1 MVIMRKMQFVAKTK
15 SFSLAML
22 MLMSVFV
29 SGCIGIDS
37 TVDPRASLQAYPLSI
52 QEGETVTFDA
62 RDSEAV
68 EGVVTGFEWNF
79 GNGQKAETVVGF
91 TSHTYDTFGVYT
103 VTLTVINSQGGE
115 DDISATIVV
124 NGAPVLN
131 LTVPEQVKSGDS
143 AFLDASNSYDPE
155 GKDLTFSWDLDW
167 STDSDSDGKQRN
179 DIDATTPTV
188 LLPTNTSGKIM
199 GSLIISDGTEAM
211 VTESFTIEVVT
222 RSFEVKWVTEE
233 LTFTW
238 DEYLEQG
245 SQWEE
250 SISPGD
256 RGRIMEY
263 TATLQLEQELGPQ
276 DNFTLSLLIENDKYE
291 KTVQTEGG
299 NITANETA
307 KATMDRNGV
316 NPEGKDGIYSADSAE
331 DLLNQLVGQA
341 GARTGQGVW
350 TWTVFAQQA
359 DPDPLIEG
367 MIDPDPGNNWD
378 LEVTVIVMSPV
389 LTEITFG

>member
-1 MVIMRKMQFVAKTK
+1 MRKMQVVDKAK
-15 SFSLAML
+15 SFSLSML
-22 MLMSVFV
+22 ILLSVFV
-29 SGCIGIDS
+29 SGCIGLDS

-68 EGVVTGFEWNF
+68 EGVVTGFEWDF

-91 TSHTYDTFGVYT
+91 TSHTYDSFGVYT
-103 VTLTVINSQGGE
+103 VTLTVSNSQGGE

-131 LTVPEQVKSGDS
+131 LTIPEQVKSGDS
-143 AFLDASNSYDPE
+143 AFLDASNSFDPE
-155 GKDLTFSWDLDW
+155 GKDLTFAWDLDW
-167 STDSDSDGKQRN
+167 TTDSDSDGDQRN

-188 LLPTNTSGKIM
+188 LVPTNSSGKII
-199 GSLIISDGTEAM
+199 GSLVISDGTE
-211 VTESFTIEVVT
+211 VSVSESFTIEVTT
-222 RSFEVKWVTEE
+222 RTFEVKWVTEE
-233 LTFTW
+233 LLFTW
-238 DEYLEQG
+238 DDYLEQG
-245 SQWEE
+245 SQWED

-256 RGRIMEY
+256 QGRIMEY
-263 TATLQLEQELGPQ
+263 TATLELDQELGPQ
-276 DNFTLSLLIENDKYE
+276 DNFTLTLLIENDKYE

-307 KATMDRNGV
+307 KATMDREGI
-316 NPEGKDGIYSADSAE
+316 NPEGEDGIFTADSEE
-331 DLLNQLVGQA
+331 DLMNLLVGQA
-341 GARTGQGVW
+341 GSRTAQGVW

-359 DPDPLIEG
+359 DPDPLIDG
-367 MIDPDPGNNWD
+367 MIDPDPGNEWN
-378 LEVTVIVMSPV
+378 LEVIVIVMSPV

>member
-1 MVIMRKMQFVAKTK
+1 MQVVAKAK
-15 SFSLAML
+15 SFSLSML
-22 MLMSVFV
+22 ILLSVFV
-29 SGCIGIDS
+29 SGCIGLDS

-68 EGVVTGFEWNF
+68 EGVVTGFEWDF

-91 TSHTYDTFGVYT
+91 TSHTYDSFGVYT
-103 VTLTVINSQGGE
+103 VTLTVSNSQGGE

-131 LTVPEQVKSGDS
+131 LTIPEQVKSGDS
-143 AFLDASNSYDPE
+143 AFLDASNSFDPE
-155 GKDLTFSWDLDW
+155 GKDLTFAWDLDW
-167 STDSDSDGKQRN
+167 TTDSDSDGDQRN

-188 LLPTNTSGKIM
+188 LVPTNSSGKII
-199 GSLIISDGTEAM
+199 GSLVISDGTE
-211 VTESFTIEVVT
+211 VSVSESFTIEVTT
-222 RSFEVKWVTEE
+222 RTFEVKWVTEE
-233 LTFTW
+233 LLFTW
-238 DEYLEQG
+238 DDYLEQG
-245 SQWEE
+245 SQWED

-263 TATLQLEQELGPQ
+263 TATLELDQELGPQ
-276 DNFTLSLLIENDKYE
+276 DNFTLTLLIENDKYE

-307 KATMDRNGV
+307 KATMDRDGI
-316 NPEGKDGIYSADSAE
+316 NPEGEDGIFTADSEE
-331 DLLNQLVGQA
+331 DLMNLLVGQA
-341 GARTGQGVW
+341 GARTAQGVW
-350 TWTVFAQQA
+350 TWTIFAQQA
-359 DPDPLIEG
+359 DPDPLIDG
-367 MIDPDPGNNWD
+367 MIDPDPGNDWD
-378 LEVTVIVMSPV
+378 LEVIVIVMSPV

>member
-1 MVIMRKMQFVAKTK
+1 MRKMRVAAKAK
-15 SFSLAML
+15 SFSLSML
-22 MLMSVFV
+22 IVLSVFV
-29 SGCIGIDS
+29 SGCIGMDS

-68 EGVVTGFEWNF
+68 EGVVTGFEWDF
-79 GNGQKAETVVGF
+79 GNGLKAETVVGF
-91 TSHTYDTFGVYT
+91 TSHTYDKFGVYT

-115 DDISATIVV
+115 DEISSTIVV

-131 LTVPEQVKSGDS
+131 LTIPDQVKSGDS
-143 AFLDASNSYDPE
+143 AFLDASGSFDPE

-167 STDSDSDGKQRN
+167 TTDSDSDGDQRN

-188 LLPTNTSGKIM
+188 LLPTNVSGKVM
-199 GSLIISDGTEAM
+199 GSLVISDGADAS
-211 VTESFTIEVVT
+211 VTESFTIEIIT
-222 RSFEVKWVTEE
+222 RSFEVKWITEE

-238 DEYLEQG
+238 DDYLEQG
-245 SQWEE
+245 SQWED

-256 RGRIMEY
+256 NGRIMEY
-263 TATLQLEQELGPQ
+263 SAILQLEQELGPQ
-276 DNFTLSLLIENDKYE
+276 DNFTLTLLIENDKYE

-307 KATMDRNGV
+307 KATMERDSI
-316 NPEGKDGIYSADSAE
+316 NPTGEDGIYTADSEE
-331 DLLNQLVGQA
+331 DLMNLLIGQA
-341 GARTGQGVW
+341 GSRTAQGVW

-359 DPDPLIEG
+359 DPDSVVEVLP
-367 MIDPDPGNNWD
+367 DPDPGNNWD
-378 LEVTVIVMSPV
+378 LEVIVIVMSPV

>member
-1 MVIMRKMQFVAKTK
+1 MRKMQIVAKTK
-15 SFSLAML
+15 SFSLSL
-22 MLMSVFV
+22 LILLSVFV
-29 SGCIGIDS
+29 SGCIGLDS

-68 EGVVTGFEWNF
+68 EGVVTGFEWDF

-91 TSHTYDTFGVYT
+91 TSHTYDSFGVYT
-103 VTLTVINSQGGE
+103 VTLTVLNSQGGE
-115 DDISATIVV
+115 DDISTTIVV

-131 LTVPEQVKSGDS
+131 LTIPDQVKSGDS
-143 AFLDASNSYDPE
+143 AFLDASNSFDPE
-155 GKDLTFSWDLDW
+155 GKDLTFAWDLDW
-167 STDSDSDGKQRN
+167 TTDSDSDGDQRN

-188 LLPTNTSGKIM
+188 LVPTNESGKIL
-199 GSLIISDGTEAM
+199 GSLVISDGTEAS
-211 VTESFTIEVVT
+211 VSESFTIEIT
-222 RSFEVKWVTEE
+222 SRTFEVKWVTEE

-238 DEYLEQG
+238 DDYLEQG
-245 SQWEE
+245 SQWED

-256 RGRIMEY
+256 LGRVMEY

-276 DNFTLSLLIENDKYE
+276 DNFTLTLLIENDKYE

-307 KATMDRNGV
+307 KATMDR
-316 NPEGKDGIYSADSAE
+316 DGINPLGEDGIFTADSEEA
-331 DLLNQLVGQA
+331 LMNLLVGQA
-341 GARTGQGVW
+341 GSRTAQGVW

-359 DPDPLIEG
+359 DPDPLIDG
-367 MIDPDPGNNWD
+367 MIDPDPGNDWD
-378 LEVTVIVMSPV
+378 LEVIVIVMSPV

>member
-1 MVIMRKMQFVAKTK
+1 MRKMQIVAKTK
-15 SFSLAML
+15 SFSLSL
-22 MLMSVFV
+22 LILLSVFV
-29 SGCIGIDS
+29 SGCIGLDS

-68 EGVVTGFEWNF
+68 EGVVTGFEWDF

-91 TSHTYDTFGVYT
+91 TSHTYDSFGVYT
-103 VTLTVINSQGGE
+103 VTLTVLNSQGGE
-115 DDISATIVV
+115 DDISTTIVV

-131 LTVPEQVKSGDS
+131 LTIPDQVKSGDS
-143 AFLDASNSYDPE
+143 AFLDASNSFDPE
-155 GKDLTFSWDLDW
+155 GKDLTFAWDLDW
-167 STDSDSDGKQRN
+167 TTDSDSDGDQRN

-188 LLPTNTSGKIM
+188 LVPTNESGKIL
-199 GSLIISDGTEAM
+199 GSLVISDGTEAS
-211 VTESFTIEVVT
+211 VSESFTIEIT
-222 RSFEVKWVTEE
+222 SRTFEVKWVTEE

-238 DEYLEQG
+238 DDYLEQG
-245 SQWEE
+245 SQWED

-256 RGRIMEY
+256 LGRVMEY

-276 DNFTLSLLIENDKYE
+276 DNFTLTLLIENDKYE

-307 KATMDRNGV
+307 KATMDR
-316 NPEGKDGIYSADSAE
+316 DGINPLGEDGIFTADSEEA
-331 DLLNQLVGQA
+331 LMNLLVGQA
-341 GARTGQGVW
+341 GSRTAQGVW

-359 DPDPLIEG
+359 DPDPIIDG
-367 MIDPDPGNNWD
+367 MIDPDPGNDWD
-378 LEVTVIVMSPV
+378 LEVIVIVMSPV

>member
-1 MVIMRKMQFVAKTK
+1 MRLVAKAK

-22 MLMSVFV
+22 ILMSVFV

-68 EGVVTGFEWNF
+68 EGVVTGFEWDF

-91 TSHTYDTFGVYT
+91 TSHTYDSFGVYT
-103 VTLTVINSQGGE
+103 VTLTVVNSQGGE
-115 DDISATIVV
+115 DDISTTIVV
-124 NGAPVLN
+124 NGAPVLT
-131 LTVPEQVKSGDS
+131 LTIPEQVKSGDS
-143 AFLDASNSYDPE
+143 AFLDASKSFDPE
-155 GKDLTFSWDLDW
+155 GNDLTFSWDLDW
-167 STDSDSDGKQRN
+167 STDSDLDGNQRN

-188 LLPTNTSGKIM
+188 LLPTNSSGKII
-199 GSLIISDGTEAM
+199 GSLVISDGTEAT
-211 VTESFTIEVVT
+211 VTESFSIEIIT

-233 LTFTW
+233 LIFTW
-238 DEYLEQG
+238 DDYLEQG
-245 SQWEE
+245 SQWED
-250 SISPGD
+250 SISPGEN
-256 RGRIMEY
+256 GRIMEY

-276 DNFTLSLLIENDKYE
+276 DNFTLTLFIENDKYE

-307 KATMDRNGV
+307 KATMDRDAV
-316 NPEGKDGIYSADSAE
+316 NPEGEDGIYSADSEEA
-331 DLLNQLVGQA
+331 LMNQLVGQA
-341 GARTGQGVW
+341 GARTGQGIW

-359 DPDPLIEG
+359 DPDPLIDG
-367 MIDPDPGNNWD
+367 MLDPDPGNNWD
-378 LEVTVIVMSPV
+378 LEVIVVVMNPE

>member
-1 MVIMRKMQFVAKTK
+1 MRLVAKAK

-22 MLMSVFV
+22 ILMSIFV

-68 EGVVTGFEWNF
+68 EGVVTGFEWDF

-91 TSHTYDTFGVYT
+91 TSHTYDSFGVYT
-103 VTLTVINSQGGE
+103 VTLTVVNSQGGE
-115 DDISATIVV
+115 DDISTTIVV
-124 NGAPVLN
+124 NGAPVLT
-131 LTVPEQVKSGDS
+131 LTIPEQVKSGDS
-143 AFLDASNSYDPE
+143 AFLDASKSFDPE
-155 GKDLTFSWDLDW
+155 GNDLTFSWDLDW
-167 STDSDSDGKQRN
+167 STDSDLDGNQRN

-188 LLPTNTSGKIM
+188 LLPTNSSGKII
-199 GSLIISDGTEAM
+199 GSLVISDGTEAT
-211 VTESFTIEVVT
+211 VTESFSIEIIT

-233 LTFTW
+233 LIFTW
-238 DEYLEQG
+238 DDYLEQG
-245 SQWEE
+245 SQWED
-250 SISPGD
+250 SISPGEN
-256 RGRIMEY
+256 GRIMEY

-276 DNFTLSLLIENDKYE
+276 DNFTLTLFIENDKYE

-307 KATMDRNGV
+307 KATMDRDAV
-316 NPEGKDGIYSADSAE
+316 NPEGEDGIYSADSEEA
-331 DLLNQLVGQA
+331 LMNQLVGQA
-341 GARTGQGVW
+341 GARTGQGIW

-359 DPDPLIEG
+359 DPDPLIDG
-367 MIDPDPGNNWD
+367 MLDPDPGNNWD
-378 LEVTVIVMSPV
+378 LEVIVVVMNPV

>member
-1 MVIMRKMQFVAKTK
+1 MRLVAKAK

-22 MLMSVFV
+22 ILMSVFV

-68 EGVVTGFEWNF
+68 EGVVTGFEWDF

-91 TSHTYDTFGVYT
+91 TSHTYDSFGVYT
-103 VTLTVINSQGGE
+103 VTLTVVNSQGGE
-115 DDISATIVV
+115 DDISTTIVV
-124 NGAPVLN
+124 NGAPVLT
-131 LTVPEQVKSGDS
+131 LTIPEQVKSGDS
-143 AFLDASNSYDPE
+143 AFLDASKSFDPE
-155 GKDLTFSWDLDW
+155 GNDLTFSWDLDW
-167 STDSDSDGKQRN
+167 STDSDLDGNQRN
-179 DIDATTPTV
+179 DIDATTATV
-188 LLPTNTSGKIM
+188 LLPTNSSGKII
-199 GSLIISDGTEAM
+199 GSLVISDGTEAT
-211 VTESFTIEVVT
+211 VTESFSIEIIT

-233 LTFTW
+233 LIFTW
-238 DEYLEQG
+238 DDYLEQG
-245 SQWEE
+245 SQWED
-250 SISPGD
+250 SISPGEN
-256 RGRIMEY
+256 GRIMEY

-276 DNFTLSLLIENDKYE
+276 DNFTLTLFIENDKYE

-307 KATMDRNGV
+307 KATMDRDAV
-316 NPEGKDGIYSADSAE
+316 NPEGEDGIYSADSEEA
-331 DLLNQLVGQA
+331 LMNQLVGQA
-341 GARTGQGVW
+341 GARTGQGIW

-359 DPDPLIEG
+359 DPDPLIDG
-367 MIDPDPGNNWD
+367 MLDPDPGNNWD
-378 LEVTVIVMSPV
+378 LEVIVVVMNPV

>member
-1 MVIMRKMQFVAKTK
+1 
-15 SFSLAML
+15 ML
-22 MLMSVFV
+22 ILMSVFV
-29 SGCIGIDS
+29 SGCIGMDS

-68 EGVVTGFEWNF
+68 EGVVTGFEWDF

-91 TSHTYDTFGVYT
+91 TSHKYDSFGVYT

-115 DDISATIVV
+115 DDISTTIVV

-131 LTVPEQVKSGDS
+131 LTIPEQVKSGDA
-143 AFLDASNSYDPE
+143 AFLDASNSFDPE
-155 GKDLTFSWDLDW
+155 GKELTFSWDLDW
-167 STDSDSDGKQRN
+167 TTDSNSDGDQRN

-188 LLPTNTSGKIM
+188 LLPTNSSGKIM
-199 GSLIISDGTEAM
+199 GSLVISDGTGVSVSEY
-211 VTESFTIEVVT
+211 FTIEVTT
-222 RSFEVKWVTEE
+222 RSFEVTWVTEE
-233 LTFTW
+233 LIFTW
-238 DEYLEQG
+238 NDYLEQG
-245 SQWEE
+245 SQWED

-256 RGRIMEY
+256 NGRIMEY
-263 TATLQLEQELGPQ
+263 TATLELEQELGPQ
-276 DNFTLSLLIENDKYE
+276 DNFTLTLFIENDKYE

-307 KATMDRNGV
+307 KATMDRDGI
-316 NPEGKDGIYSADSAE
+316 NPEGENGIYTADSEE
-331 DLLNQLVGQA
+331 DLMNLLVGQA

-367 MIDPDPGNNWD
+367 MLDPDPGNDWD
-378 LEVTVIVMSPV
+378 LEVIVIVMSPV

>member
-1 MVIMRKMQFVAKTK
+1 MRKMQVVAKTK
-15 SFSLAML
+15 SFSLSL
-22 MLMSVFV
+22 LILLSVFV
-29 SGCIGIDS
+29 SGCIGLDS

-68 EGVVTGFEWNF
+68 EGVVTGFEWDF

-91 TSHTYDTFGVYT
+91 TSHTYDSFGVYT
-103 VTLTVINSQGGE
+103 VTLTVSNSQGGE
-115 DDISATIVV
+115 DDISTTIVV

-131 LTVPEQVKSGDS
+131 LTIPDQVKSGDS
-143 AFLDASNSYDPE
+143 AFLDASDSFDPE
-155 GKDLTFSWDLDW
+155 GKDLTFAWDLDW
-167 STDSDSDGKQRN
+167 TTDSDSDGDQRN

-188 LLPTNTSGKIM
+188 LVPTNESGKIL
-199 GSLIISDGTEAM
+199 GSLVISDGTEAS
-211 VTESFTIEVVT
+211 VSESFTIEIT
-222 RSFEVKWVTEE
+222 SRTFEVKWVTEE

-238 DEYLEQG
+238 DDYLEQG
-245 SQWEE
+245 SQWED

-256 RGRIMEY
+256 LGRVMEY

-276 DNFTLSLLIENDKYE
+276 DNFTLTLLIENDKYE

-307 KATMDRNGV
+307 KATMDR
-316 NPEGKDGIYSADSAE
+316 DGINPLGEDGIFTADSEEA
-331 DLLNQLVGQA
+331 LMNLLVGQA
-341 GARTGQGVW
+341 GSRTAQGVW

-359 DPDPLIEG
+359 DPDPLIDG
-367 MIDPDPGNNWD
+367 MIDPDPGNDWD
-378 LEVTVIVMSPV
+378 LEVIVIVMSPV

>member
-1 MVIMRKMQFVAKTK
+1 
-15 SFSLAML
+15 ML
-22 MLMSVFV
+22 ILMSVFV
-29 SGCIGIDS
+29 SGCIGMDS

-68 EGVVTGFEWNF
+68 EGVVTGFEWDF

-91 TSHTYDTFGVYT
+91 TSHKYDSFGVYT

-115 DDISATIVV
+115 DDISTTIVV

-131 LTVPEQVKSGDS
+131 LTIPEQVKSGDA
-143 AFLDASNSYDPE
+143 AFLDASNSFDPE
-155 GKDLTFSWDLDW
+155 GKELTFSWDLDW
-167 STDSDSDGKQRN
+167 TTDSDSDGDQRN

-188 LLPTNTSGKIM
+188 LLPTNSSGKIM
-199 GSLIISDGTEAM
+199 GSLVISDGTGVSVSEY
-211 VTESFTIEVVT
+211 FTIEVTT
-222 RSFEVKWVTEE
+222 RSFEVTWVTEE
-233 LTFTW
+233 LIFTW
-238 DEYLEQG
+238 NDYLEQG
-245 SQWEE
+245 SQWED

-256 RGRIMEY
+256 NGRIMEY
-263 TATLQLEQELGPQ
+263 TATLELEQELGPQ
-276 DNFTLSLLIENDKYE
+276 DNFTLTLFIENDKYE

-307 KATMDRNGV
+307 KATMDRDGI
-316 NPEGKDGIYSADSAE
+316 NPEGENGIYTADSEE
-331 DLLNQLVGQA
+331 DLMNLLVGQA

-367 MIDPDPGNNWD
+367 MLDPDPGNDWD
-378 LEVTVIVMSPV
+378 LEVIVIVMSPV

>member
-1 MVIMRKMQFVAKTK
+1 
-15 SFSLAML
+15 ML
-22 MLMSVFV
+22 ILLSVFV
-29 SGCIGIDS
+29 SGCIGLDS

-68 EGVVTGFEWNF
+68 EGVVTGFEWDF

-91 TSHTYDTFGVYT
+91 TSHTYDSFGVYT
-103 VTLTVINSQGGE
+103 VTLTVSNSQGGE

-131 LTVPEQVKSGDS
+131 LTIPEQVKSGDS
-143 AFLDASNSYDPE
+143 AFLDASNSFDPE
-155 GKDLTFSWDLDW
+155 GNDLTFAWDLDW
-167 STDSDSDGKQRN
+167 TTDSDSDGDQRN

-188 LLPTNTSGKIM
+188 LVPTNSSGKII
-199 GSLIISDGTEAM
+199 GSLVISDGTE
-211 VTESFTIEVVT
+211 VSVSESFTIEVTT
-222 RSFEVKWVTEE
+222 RTFEVKWVTEE
-233 LTFTW
+233 LLFTW
-238 DEYLEQG
+238 DDYLEQG
-245 SQWEE
+245 SQWED

-256 RGRIMEY
+256 QGRIMEY
-263 TATLQLEQELGPQ
+263 TATLELDQELGPQ
-276 DNFTLSLLIENDKYE
+276 DNFTLTLLIENDKYE

-307 KATMDRNGV
+307 KATMDRDGI
-316 NPEGKDGIYSADSAE
+316 NPEGEDGIFTADSEE
-331 DLLNQLVGQA
+331 DLMNLLVGQA
-341 GARTGQGVW
+341 GSRTAQGVW

-359 DPDPLIEG
+359 DPDPLIDG
-367 MIDPDPGNNWD
+367 MIDPDPGNEWN
-378 LEVTVIVMSPV
+378 LEVIVIVMSPV

>member
-1 MVIMRKMQFVAKTK
+1 MRKMQVVAKTK
-15 SFSLAML
+15 SFSLSL
-22 MLMSVFV
+22 LILLSVFV
-29 SGCIGIDS
+29 SGCIGLDS

-68 EGVVTGFEWNF
+68 EGVVTGFEWDF

-91 TSHTYDTFGVYT
+91 TSHTYDSFGVYT
-103 VTLTVINSQGGE
+103 VTLTVSNSQGGE
-115 DDISATIVV
+115 DDISTTIVV

-131 LTVPEQVKSGDS
+131 LTIPDQVKSGDS
-143 AFLDASNSYDPE
+143 AFLDASNSFDPE
-155 GKDLTFSWDLDW
+155 GKDLTFAWDLDW
-167 STDSDSDGKQRN
+167 TTDSDSDGDQRN

-188 LLPTNTSGKIM
+188 LVPTNESGKIL
-199 GSLIISDGTEAM
+199 GSLVISDGTEAS
-211 VTESFTIEVVT
+211 VSESFTIEIT
-222 RSFEVKWVTEE
+222 SRTFEVKWVTEE

-238 DEYLEQG
+238 DDYLEQG
-245 SQWEE
+245 SQWED

-256 RGRIMEY
+256 LGRVMEY

-276 DNFTLSLLIENDKYE
+276 DNFTLTLLIENDNYE

-307 KATMDRNGV
+307 KATMDR
-316 NPEGKDGIYSADSAE
+316 DGINPLGEDGIFTADSEEA
-331 DLLNQLVGQA
+331 LMNLLVGQA
-341 GARTGQGVW
+341 GSRTAQGVW

-359 DPDPLIEG
+359 DPDPLIDG
-367 MIDPDPGNNWD
+367 MIDPDPGNDWD
-378 LEVTVIVMSPV
+378 LEVIVIVMSPV

>member
-1 MVIMRKMQFVAKTK
+1 MQVVAKTK
-15 SFSLAML
+15 SFSLSML
-22 MLMSVFV
+22 ILLSVFV
-29 SGCIGIDS
+29 SGCIGLDS

-68 EGVVTGFEWNF
+68 EGVVTGFEWDF

-91 TSHTYDTFGVYT
+91 TSHTYDSFGVYT
-103 VTLTVINSQGGE
+103 VTLTVSNSQGGE

-131 LTVPEQVKSGDS
+131 LTIPEQVKSGDS
-143 AFLDASNSYDPE
+143 AFLDASNSFDPE
-155 GKDLTFSWDLDW
+155 GKDLTFAWDLDW
-167 STDSDSDGKQRN
+167 TTDSDSDGDQRN

-188 LLPTNTSGKIM
+188 LVPTNSSGKII
-199 GSLIISDGTEAM
+199 GSLVISDGTE
-211 VTESFTIEVVT
+211 VSVSESFTIEVTT
-222 RSFEVKWVTEE
+222 RTFEVKWVTEE
-233 LTFTW
+233 LLFTW
-238 DEYLEQG
+238 DDYLEQG
-245 SQWEE
+245 SQWED

-256 RGRIMEY
+256 QGRIMEY
-263 TATLQLEQELGPQ
+263 TATLELDQELGPQ
-276 DNFTLSLLIENDKYE
+276 DNFTLTLLIENDKYE

-307 KATMDRNGV
+307 KATMDRDGI
-316 NPEGKDGIYSADSAE
+316 NPEGEDGIFTADSEE
-331 DLLNQLVGQA
+331 DLMNLLVGQA
-341 GARTGQGVW
+341 GSRTAQGVW

-359 DPDPLIEG
+359 DPDPLIDG
-367 MIDPDPGNNWD
+367 MIDPDPGNEWN
-378 LEVTVIVMSPV
+378 LEVIVIVMSPV

>member
-1 MVIMRKMQFVAKTK
+1 MRKMQVVAKTK
-15 SFSLAML
+15 SFSLSL
-22 MLMSVFV
+22 LILLSVFV
-29 SGCIGIDS
+29 SGCIGLDS

-68 EGVVTGFEWNF
+68 EGVVTGFEWDF

-91 TSHTYDTFGVYT
+91 TSHTYDSFGVYT
-103 VTLTVINSQGGE
+103 VTLTVSNSQGGE
-115 DDISATIVV
+115 DDISTTIVV

-131 LTVPEQVKSGDS
+131 LTIPDQVKSGDS
-143 AFLDASNSYDPE
+143 AFLDASNSFDPE
-155 GKDLTFSWDLDW
+155 GKDLTFAWDLDW
-167 STDSDSDGKQRN
+167 TTDSDSDGDQRN

-188 LLPTNTSGKIM
+188 LVPTNESGKIL
-199 GSLIISDGTEAM
+199 GSLVISDGTEAS
-211 VTESFTIEVVT
+211 VSESFTIEIT
-222 RSFEVKWVTEE
+222 SRTFEVKWVTEE

-238 DEYLEQG
+238 DDYLEQG
-245 SQWEE
+245 SQWED

-256 RGRIMEY
+256 LGRVMEY

-276 DNFTLSLLIENDKYE
+276 DNFTLTLLIENDKYE

-307 KATMDRNGV
+307 KATMDR
-316 NPEGKDGIYSADSAE
+316 DGINPLGEDGIFTADSEEA
-331 DLLNQLVGQA
+331 LMNLLVGQA
-341 GARTGQGVW
+341 GSRTAQGVW

-359 DPDPLIEG
+359 DPDPLIDG
-367 MIDPDPGNNWD
+367 MIDPDPGNDWD
-378 LEVTVIVMSPV
+378 LEVIVIVMSPV

>member
-1 MVIMRKMQFVAKTK
+1 MRKMQIVAKTK
-15 SFSLAML
+15 SFSLSL
-22 MLMSVFV
+22 LILLSVFV
-29 SGCIGIDS
+29 SGCIGLDS

-68 EGVVTGFEWNF
+68 EGVVTGFEWDF

-91 TSHTYDTFGVYT
+91 TSHTYDSFGVYT
-103 VTLTVINSQGGE
+103 VTLTVSNSQGGE
-115 DDISATIVV
+115 DDISTTIVV

-131 LTVPEQVKSGDS
+131 LTIPDQVKSGDS
-143 AFLDASNSYDPE
+143 AFLDASNSFDPE
-155 GKDLTFSWDLDW
+155 GKDLTFAWDLDW
-167 STDSDSDGKQRN
+167 TTDSDSDGDLRN

-188 LLPTNTSGKIM
+188 LVPTNESGKIL
-199 GSLIISDGTEAM
+199 GSLVISDGTEAS
-211 VTESFTIEVVT
+211 VSESFTIEIT
-222 RSFEVKWVTEE
+222 SRTFEVKWVTEE

-238 DEYLEQG
+238 DDYLEQG
-245 SQWEE
+245 SQWED

-256 RGRIMEY
+256 LGRVMEY

-276 DNFTLSLLIENDKYE
+276 DNFTLTLLIENDKYE

-307 KATMDRNGV
+307 KATMDR
-316 NPEGKDGIYSADSAE
+316 DGINPLGEDGIFTADSEEA
-331 DLLNQLVGQA
+331 LMNLLVGQA
-341 GARTGQGVW
+341 GSRTAQGVW

-359 DPDPLIEG
+359 DPDPLIDG
-367 MIDPDPGNNWD
+367 MIDPDPGNDWD
-378 LEVTVIVMSPV
+378 LEVIVIVMSPV

>member
-1 MVIMRKMQFVAKTK
+1 MRMRKFVAKAK
-15 SFSLAML
+15 SFSLAMIV
-22 MLMSVFV
+22 LMSLFV

-62 RDSEAV
+62 RDSEAI

-91 TSHTYDTFGVYT
+91 TSHTYEEFGVYT
-103 VTLTVINSQGGE
+103 VTLTVVNSQGGE
-115 DDISATIVV
+115 DEISTTIVV

-131 LTVPEQVKSGDS
+131 LTIPDQVKSGDA
-143 AFLDASNSYDPE
+143 AFLDASNSFDPE
-155 GKDLTFSWDLDW
+155 GNDLTFAWDLDW
-167 STDSDSDGKQRN
+167 SVDSDSDGNQRN

-188 LLPTNTSGKIM
+188 LLPTNSSGKII
-199 GSLIISDGTEAM
+199 GSLVISDGTEAT
-211 VTESFTIEVVT
+211 VTESFSIEIIT
-222 RSFEVKWVTEE
+222 RTFEVKWVTEE
-233 LTFTW
+233 LKFSW
-238 DEYLEQG
+238 DDYLEQG

-256 RGRIMEY
+256 NGRIMEFS
-263 TATLQLEQELGPQ
+263 ATLQLEQELGPQ
-276 DNFTLSLLIENDKYE
+276 DNFTLTLVIENDKYE

-307 KATMDRNGV
+307 KATMDRDAI
-316 NPEGKDGIYSADSAE
+316 NPEGKDGIYTADSEEA
-331 DLLNQLVGQA
+331 LMNILVGQA

-359 DPDPLIEG
+359 DPDPLFDG

-378 LEVTVIVMSPV
+378 LEVIVIIMSPE
-389 LTEITFG
+389 LTEITYG

>member
-1 MVIMRKMQFVAKTK
+1 MRKMQVVAKAK
-15 SFSLAML
+15 SFSLSML
-22 MLMSVFV
+22 ILLSVFV
-29 SGCIGIDS
+29 SGCIGLDS

-68 EGVVTGFEWNF
+68 EGVVTGFEWDF

-91 TSHTYDTFGVYT
+91 TSHTYDSFGVYT
-103 VTLTVINSQGGE
+103 VTLTVSNSQGGE

-131 LTVPEQVKSGDS
+131 LTIPEQVKSGDS
-143 AFLDASNSYDPE
+143 AFLDASNSFDPE
-155 GKDLTFSWDLDW
+155 GKDLTFAWDLDW
-167 STDSDSDGKQRN
+167 TTDSDSDGDQRN

-188 LLPTNTSGKIM
+188 LVPTNSSGKII
-199 GSLIISDGTEAM
+199 GSLIISDGTE
-211 VTESFTIEVVT
+211 VSVSESFTIEVTT
-222 RSFEVKWVTEE
+222 RTFEVKWVTEE
-233 LTFTW
+233 LLFTW
-238 DEYLEQG
+238 DDYLEQG
-245 SQWEE
+245 SQWED

-263 TATLQLEQELGPQ
+263 TATLELDQELGPQ
-276 DNFTLSLLIENDKYE
+276 DNFTLTLLIENDKYE

-307 KATMDRNGV
+307 KATMDRDGI
-316 NPEGKDGIYSADSAE
+316 NPEGEDGIFTADSEE
-331 DLLNQLVGQA
+331 DLMNLLVGQA
-341 GARTGQGVW
+341 GARTAQGVW

-359 DPDPLIEG
+359 DPDPLIDG
-367 MIDPDPGNNWD
+367 MIDPDPGNDWD
-378 LEVTVIVMSPV
+378 LEVIVIVMSPV

>member
-1 MVIMRKMQFVAKTK
+1 MRKMRLVAKAK

-22 MLMSVFV
+22 ILMSVFV

-68 EGVVTGFEWNF
+68 EGVVTGFEWDF

-91 TSHTYDTFGVYT
+91 TSHTYDSFGVYT
-103 VTLTVINSQGGE
+103 VTLTVVNSQGGE
-115 DDISATIVV
+115 DDISTTIVV
-124 NGAPVLN
+124 NGAPVLT
-131 LTVPEQVKSGDS
+131 LTIPEQVKSGDS
-143 AFLDASNSYDPE
+143 AFLDASKSFDPE
-155 GKDLTFSWDLDW
+155 GNDLTFSWDLDW
-167 STDSDSDGKQRN
+167 STDSDLDGNQRN

-188 LLPTNTSGKIM
+188 LLPTNSSGKII
-199 GSLIISDGTEAM
+199 GSLVISDGTEAT
-211 VTESFTIEVVT
+211 VTESFSIEIIT

-233 LTFTW
+233 LIFTW
-238 DEYLEQG
+238 DDYLEQG
-245 SQWEE
+245 SQWED
-250 SISPGD
+250 SISPGEN
-256 RGRIMEY
+256 GRIMEY

-276 DNFTLSLLIENDKYE
+276 DNFTLTLFIENDKYE

-307 KATMDRNGV
+307 KATMDRDAV
-316 NPEGKDGIYSADSAE
+316 NPEGQDGIYSADSEEA
-331 DLLNQLVGQA
+331 LMNQLVGQA
-341 GARTGQGVW
+341 GARTGQGIW

-359 DPDPLIEG
+359 DPDPLIDG
-367 MIDPDPGNNWD
+367 MLDPDPGNNWD
-378 LEVTVIVMSPV
+378 LEVIVVVMNPV